1 MILSANT
8 SSKTQ
13 IVALCR
19 YAGVNARLFHALMQ
33 HFGSLD
39 RIIRADSGKLM
50 AIDGIDAETANRI
63 SDAAKHIDDA
73 NAHIADLDSREI
85 KLITRFD
92 HEYPRL
98 LFELN
103 DPPAML
109 YIRGSLPDSHQK
121 SLAIVGADEATH
133 QGIELTVKVA
143 TKVAQDGVQVIS
155 SLNRGI
161 DVSTHLGSKSGGGRS
176 FAVTESGFDNPY
188 PQESGAVAVDITTH
202 GGIISE
208 FGPETIYQ
216 KTNYRISNRI
226 LAGTAQAVVVTEFY
240 SDSARVLDLLAFCGE
255 IGKLSFILIDPNHGA
270 LADQDAL
277 NQAVKHGAIPMVGLD
292 KLDDIVAALV

>member
-1 MILSANT
+1 MISSANIST
-8 SSKTQ
+8 TAQ
-13 IVALCR
+13 VVALCR
-19 YAGVNARLFHALMQ
+19 YAGVNARLLHALMQ

-50 AIDGIDAETANRI
+50 AIDGIDADTANKI
-63 SDAAKHIDDA
+63 SDAGKHIDDA
-73 NAHIADLDSREI
+73 NAHMAEMATREI
-85 KLITRFD
+85 RLVTRFD
-92 HEYPRL
+92 DAYPRL

-109 YIRGSLPDSHQK
+109 YIRGDLPDSHSK
-121 SLAIVGADEATH
+121 SLAIVGADDATTP
-133 QGIELTVKVA
+133 GIELTVKVA

-161 DVSTHLGSKSGGGRS
+161 DISTHLGSKTGGGRS
-176 FAVTESGFDNPY
+176 FAITESGFDNPY
-188 PQESGAVAVDITTH
+188 PKENTAVAVDITTN

-208 FGPETIYQ
+208 FGPEETYH
-216 KTNYRISNRI
+216 KNNHRVANRI
-226 LAGTAQAVVVTEFY
+226 LVGAAQAVLVTELY

-255 IGKLSFILIDPNHGA
+255 IGKLSFILIDPNLGA
-270 LADQDAL
+270 LADQNAL
-277 NQAVKHGAIPMVGLD
+277 NLAVKHGAIPMVGLD

>member
-1 MILSANT
+1 MISSANIST
-8 SSKTQ
+8 KTRV
-13 IVALCR
+13 VALCR
-19 YAGVNARLFHALMQ
+19 YAGINARLFHALMQ
-33 HFGSLD
+33 HFGTLD

-63 SDAAKHIDDA
+63 SDAGKHINDA
-73 NAHIADLDSREI
+73 NEHIADLERREI
-85 KLITRFD
+85 RLVTRFD
-92 HEYPRL
+92 DTYPRL

-121 SLAIVGADEATH
+121 SLAIVGTDDATH
-133 QGIELTVKVA
+133 HGIELTVKVA

-161 DVSTHLGSKSGGGRS
+161 DIATHLGSKTGGGHS
-176 FAVTESGFDNPY
+176 FAITESGFDNPY
-188 PQESGAVAVDITTH
+188 PKENTSVAVDITTH

-208 FGPETIYQ
+208 FGPEATYQ
-216 KTNYRISNRI
+216 KTNYRFANRI
-226 LAGTAQAVVVTEFY
+226 LVGTAQAVVVTELY
-240 SDSARVLDLLAFCGE
+240 SDSARILDLLAFCGE

-270 LADQDAL
+270 LADQNAL
-277 NQAVKHGAIPMVGLD
+277 NMAVKHGAIPMVGLN
-292 KLDDIVAALV
+292 KLDDIVTALV